1 MTISP
6 KKWKTLPIKLL
17 AAIGYIDVVV
27 GMFNLSS
34 LHSESCFRTP
44 DLSSENIDFTP
55 NLLTFR
61 FFSNDTHSQTF
72 HIPKCI
78 FDSALTTHLFNHLNI
93 YSDVSSYKKEFE
105 TYYMGSVEGTY
116 KTIIIKGEDKTPYLE
131 RTKTFIPNDKTDN
144 SIITYGDDKK
154 RYMDPWPLLSLIDD
168 NPCEVFDE
176 LDEKILPYFGKCRPF
191 YLNFDSVKLVGHIT
205 SSFATF
211 SYTSVNGTDSYK
223 IRIFFGNSG
232 DVVHAL
238 PFESQDL
245 AVRMMLKHD
254 LEIIGKTQP
263 VRDMLNK
270 YLNLESLDKLFEE
283 NHEDIMN
290 DLKHMCSTFYRH
302 IQLVLSGDIT
312 KDTLK
317 LEHLLEPLLTFS
329 IAYYVQYSY
338 PSNDNFRGIESYINT
353 EAMIQLSPE
362 LFELFANNMTVE
374 TPVRRN
380 GSSFIDLLL
389 STYSFTNGFHNG
401 NLNHLGLSLY
411 FLKFIYQKNVTE
423 DIAEYVHRYIDVLYG
438 RYTYPESLKPENMYR
453 SVDTHD
459 VMDLFMMNTMVIYS
473 RNNKSLLHHFL
484 LRQTGLCNVNNI
496 ISHYHRLKDDHRDFG
511 SLVSPCFRCLRYDFT
526 EKKINDLITTES
538 LEAYGRLFQ
547 MVNYMTRNSS
557 MLNTIDCSL
566 PEEDVL
572 AIVPLNDK
580 IYVVSSS
587 PVVTGTVYEAQHTA
601 IGLSL
606 YVTRVQNNTCI
617 HLTNIY
623 AKDTPKAVYT
633 FNLDESKDCDVCPS
647 VLLEYT
653 TNTGFT
659 NLYVIRSTS
668 DVKYIAKNSDLF
680 PLTSHYMWILK
691 NDTVLELRGTNF
703 FIFSSKSPGAIV
715 LYIIIISLIIWT
727 LYEIIKLFCYKRQWQ
742 YQKL

>member
-1 MTISP
+1 MKPSL
-6 KKWKTLPIKLL
+6 KKWKTLPIKLFAVL
-17 AAIGYIDVVV
+17 SSINVTV
-27 GMFNLSS
+27 GMFNFSN

-44 DLSSENIDFTP
+44 DLSSQNIDFTP

-61 FFSNDTHSQTF
+61 FFSNDTHSQVF
-72 HIPKCI
+72 HLPKCI
-78 FDSALTTHLFNHLNI
+78 FDSALTNHLFNHLNI
-93 YSDVSSYKKEFE
+93 YSDVSAYKNEFE
-105 TYYMGSVEGTY
+105 SYYMGSVEGTY

-131 RTKTFIPNDKTDN
+131 RTKTVVPDGKIEN
-144 SIITYGDDKK
+144 SIITYGDNKQ

-168 NPCEVFDE
+168 KPCEVFDE

-191 YLNFDSVKLVGHIT
+191 YLNFDNVSVTGHIT
-205 SSFATF
+205 SSFVTI
-211 SYTSVNGTDSYK
+211 SYLSVNGTQSYK
-223 IRIFFGNSG
+223 IRLFFGNSG

-254 LEIIGKTQP
+254 LEIIGKVDP
-263 VRDMLNK
+263 VRNMLT
-270 YLNLESLDKLFEE
+270 YLSLESLDKLFEE
-283 NHEDIMN
+283 NHEDIMK
-290 DLKHMCSTFYRH
+290 DLKHMCSNFHKH
-302 IQLVLSGDIT
+302 IQLILSGDIT

-317 LEHLLEPLLTFS
+317 LEHLLEPLVAFS

-338 PSNDNFRGIESYINT
+338 PSNDNFRGIENFIDT
-353 EAMIQLSPE
+353 ETTIQLSSE

-374 TPVRRN
+374 TPVRIN

-389 STYSFTNGFHNG
+389 STYSFTNSYHNG

-411 FLKFIYQKNVTE
+411 FLKFTYLKNVTE
-423 DIAEYVHRYIDVLYG
+423 DIARYIHLYIDVLYG
-438 RYTYPESLKPENMYR
+438 RYTYPESLKQENMYR
-453 SVDTHD
+453 SPETHD
-459 VMDLFMMNTMVIYS
+459 VMDLFMMNTMVIKS
-473 RNNKSLLHHFL
+473 HNKSLLHHFL

-496 ISHYHRLKDDHRDFG
+496 ISHFHQLKDDRRDFG
-511 SLVSPCFRCLRYDFT
+511 SLVSPCYRGLRYDFT
-526 EKKINDLITTES
+526 EKKINELITTES
-538 LEAYGRLFQ
+538 LEPYGRLFQ
-547 MVNYMTRNSS
+547 MVNYMTKNSS
-557 MLNTIDCSL
+557 MLNVIDCAL
-566 PEEDVL
+566 PEESVL
-572 AIVPLNDK
+572 AIVPLEDK
-580 IYVVSSS
+580 LYVVSSS

-623 AKDTPKAVYT
+623 ARDTPKSVYT

-659 NLYVIRSTS
+659 NLYVIRSIV
-668 DVKYIAKNSDLF
+668 DVKYIAKNNDLF
-680 PLTSHYMWILK
+680 PLTSHYIWILK
-691 NDTVLELRGTNF
+691 NDTVLELQGTNF